1 MVLLSDDSKGVDFK
15 RFGGRDRQV
24 PVLQLLNAEQAAT
37 LLKVI
42 RSQAFNLPFTS
53 FSAQGKPANYRY
65 PFTLDSLLHMP
76 QTPAK

>member
-1 MVLLSDDSKGVDFK
+1 MVLLNDHSKGVDFK
-15 RFGGRDRQV
+15 RLGGRDRQV

-42 RSQAFNLPFTS
+42 RSQVFNLPFTS

-65 PFTLDSLLHMP
+65 PFTLDSLLHRP

>member
-1 MVLLSDDSKGVDFK
+1 M
-15 RFGGRDRQV
+15 
-24 PVLQLLNAEQAAT
+24 LQLLNAEQAAT

-53 FSAQGKPANYRY
+53 LSAQGKPGNYRY
-65 PFTLDSLLHMP
+65 PFTLDSLLHRP